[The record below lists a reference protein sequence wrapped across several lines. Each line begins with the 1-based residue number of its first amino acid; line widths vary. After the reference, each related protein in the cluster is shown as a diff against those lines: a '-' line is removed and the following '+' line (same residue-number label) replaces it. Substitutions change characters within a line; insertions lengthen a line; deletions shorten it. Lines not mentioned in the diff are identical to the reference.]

1 MVAAAAAKP
10 STPAG
15 RRRDLTAKEKALAL
29 LDKRDY
35 SRAELLRKLA
45 EKDFDEAEATE
56 AVDRLVE
63 LGFVDDA
70 RYAPIIVRHYA
81 AKGYG
86 PQRVRQEL
94 QKRGIPKELWDE
106 ALAEMPEQD
115 DTLDRLIRSKLG
127 GKEPSKENL
136 SRVSAALQRRGYGWQ
151 EIREAIERL
160 NIEE

>member
-1 MVAAAAAKP
+1 MSEEA
-10 STPAG
+10 
-15 RRRDLTAKEKALAL
+15 RNRALRL

-35 SRAELLRKLA
+35 SRKMLLDKLTEKGISPADAE
-45 EKDFDEAEATE
+45 EAADWLCS
-56 AVDRLVE
+56 VGL
-63 LGFVDDA
+63 VDDR
-70 RYAPIIVRHYA
+70 RYAGLVVRHYA

-86 PQRVRQEL
+86 ERRVRDEL
-94 QKRGIPKELWDE
+94 YRRGVPKELWDE

-136 SRVSAALQRRGYGWQ
+136 GRVSAALQRRGYGWQ

>member
-1 MVAAAAAKP
+1 MSEEA
-10 STPAG
+10 
-15 RRRDLTAKEKALAL
+15 RNRALRL

-35 SRAELLRKLA
+35 SRKMLLDKLTEKGISPADAE
-45 EKDFDEAEATE
+45 EAADWLCS
-56 AVDRLVE
+56 VGL
-63 LGFVDDA
+63 VDDR
-70 RYAPIIVRHYA
+70 RYAGLVVRHYA

-86 PQRVRQEL
+86 ERRVRDEL
-94 QKRGIPKELWDE
+94 YRRGVPKELWDE

-127 GKEPSKENL
+127 GKELSKENL

>member
-1 MVAAAAAKP
+1 MSEEA
-10 STPAG
+10 
-15 RRRDLTAKEKALAL
+15 RNRALRL

-35 SRAELLRKLA
+35 SRKMILDKLTEKGISPADAE
-45 EKDFDEAEATE
+45 EAADWLCS
-56 AVDRLVE
+56 VGL
-63 LGFVDDA
+63 VDDR
-70 RYAPIIVRHYA
+70 RYAGLVVRHYA

-86 PQRVRQEL
+86 ERRVRDEL
-94 QKRGIPKELWDE
+94 YRRGVPKELWDE

>member
-1 MVAAAAAKP
+1 MSEEA
-10 STPAG
+10 
-15 RRRDLTAKEKALAL
+15 RNRALRL

-35 SRAELLRKLA
+35 SRKMLLDKLTEKGISPADAE
-45 EKDFDEAEATE
+45 EAADWLCS
-56 AVDRLVE
+56 VGL
-63 LGFVDDA
+63 VDDR
-70 RYAPIIVRHYA
+70 RYAGLVVRHYA

-86 PQRVRQEL
+86 ERRVRDEL
-94 QKRGIPKELWDE
+94 YRRGVPKELWDE

>member
-1 MVAAAAAKP
+1 M
-10 STPAG
+10 
-15 RRRDLTAKEKALAL
+15 
-29 LDKRDY
+29 
-35 SRAELLRKLA
+35 
-45 EKDFDEAEATE
+45 
-56 AVDRLVE
+56 
-63 LGFVDDA
+63 
-70 RYAPIIVRHYA
+70 VRHYA

-86 PQRVRQEL
+86 ERRVRDEL
-94 QKRGIPKELWDE
+94 YRRGVPKELWDE

>member
-1 MVAAAAAKP
+1 MSEEA
-10 STPAG
+10 
-15 RRRDLTAKEKALAL
+15 RNRALRL

-35 SRAELLRKLA
+35 SRKMLLDKLTEKGISPADAE
-45 EKDFDEAEATE
+45 EAADWLCS
-56 AVDRLVE
+56 VGL
-63 LGFVDDA
+63 VDD
-70 RYAPIIVRHYA
+70 RHYAGLVVRHYA

-86 PQRVRQEL
+86 ERRVRDEFYR
-94 QKRGIPKELWDE
+94 RGVPKELWDE

>member
-1 MVAAAAAKP
+1 MSEEA
-10 STPAG
+10 
-15 RRRDLTAKEKALAL
+15 RNRALRL

-35 SRAELLRKLA
+35 SRKMILDKLTEKGISPADAE
-45 EKDFDEAEATE
+45 EAADWLCS
-56 AVDRLVE
+56 VGL
-63 LGFVDDA
+63 VDDR
-70 RYAPIIVRHYA
+70 RYAGLVVRHYA

-86 PQRVRQEL
+86 ERRVRDEL
-94 QKRGIPKELWDE
+94 YRRGVPKELWDE

-127 GKEPSKENL
+127 GKELSKENL

>member
-1 MVAAAAAKP
+1 MSEEA
-10 STPAG
+10 
-15 RRRDLTAKEKALAL
+15 RNRALRL

-35 SRAELLRKLA
+35 SRKMLLDKLTEKGISPADAE
-45 EKDFDEAEATE
+45 EAADWLCS
-56 AVDRLVE
+56 VGL
-63 LGFVDDA
+63 VDDR
-70 RYAPIIVRHYA
+70 RYAGLVVRHYA

-86 PQRVRQEL
+86 ERRVRDEL
-94 QKRGIPKELWDE
+94 YRRGVPKELWDE

-115 DTLDRLIRSKLG
+115 DALDRLIRSKLG